1 MRTAKGLPLDGADP
15 VGRKLGRD
23 PLGTP
28 VAVLRRSALERN
40 AATMQR
46 YCEQHGVLLFPHAK
60 TTMAP
65 ELVALQLA
73 HGAAGMTA
81 AVPWQ
86 AAQLWEWG
94 VRDVLIAN
102 EVTDVAAL
110 TELLV
115 RREDGRTLRWYVDSA
130 AAVELAIDAVRAAGG
145 PPGEVLVEL
154 AGGRTGAM
162 TVDDAVA
169 VARLVAAAP
178 ELRLGGL
185 ATFEGSGPTGR
196 GEAALAHVDEL
207 LGRVA
212 ATARILAD
220 AGMLATTTVAGRPA
234 STLLTAGGSIHFDR
248 VVDVLGSVAD
258 ELGGVLVL
266 RSGCYLTHDHGIYAR
281 TSPAVRPGWSLPAFE
296 AAIEVWG
303 HVLSRNQPD
312 RAFVDAGRR
321 DVSFD
326 AGLPV
331 PLRRIARDGTLHACA
346 GWSVDGLA
354 DQHSYIS
361 LPGSDRAAP
370 GDLVG
375 FGISHPCTTFDKW
388 ERFLVVDDDDV
399 VVSVT
404 GTSFGE
410 SVRPSV
416 PGQFSRSSRRTA
428 TCVPVAPPALRHGVR
443 RVSR

>member
-303 HVLSRNQPD
+303 CAVTQPAGPGLRRRRLPGCVVRRRAAGAPASHRVRTERSTPCGVERRRLGRSAQLHLAPRFRPSRSRRSRGLRSRTLHHVRQMGAVPRRRRRRRRGL
-312 RAFVDAGRR
+312 GHR
-321 DVSFD
+321 DV
-326 AGLPV
+326 V
-331 PLRRIARDGTLHACA
+331 R
-346 GWSVDGLA
+346 
-354 DQHSYIS
+354 
-361 LPGSDRAAP
+361 
-370 GDLVG
+370 
-375 FGISHPCTTFDKW
+375 
-388 ERFLVVDDDDV
+388 
-399 VVSVT
+399 
-404 GTSFGE
+404 E
-410 SVRPSV
+410 SRRPSV

-428 TCVPVAPPALRHGVR
+428 
-443 RVSR
+443 